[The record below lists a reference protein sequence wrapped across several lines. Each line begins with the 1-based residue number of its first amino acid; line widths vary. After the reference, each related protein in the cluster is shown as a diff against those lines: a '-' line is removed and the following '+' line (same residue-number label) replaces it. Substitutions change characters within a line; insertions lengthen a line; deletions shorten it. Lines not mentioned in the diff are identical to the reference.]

1 MTILY
6 GLTAIGLGIYAAVL
20 QKSLQRLKEDTDAL
34 ESQKEALAT
43 MNLML
48 NGSLRKAREQLRAKE
63 AENERLMDCIIE
75 IEKETEATK

>member
-6 GLTAIGLGIYAAVL
+6 GLIAIGLGIYAAVL
-20 QKSLQRLKEDTDAL
+20 QKSLQRLKEDADAL

-63 AENERLMDCIIE
+63 AENERLTDCIIE
-75 IEKETEATK
+75 IERETGASE

>member
-1 MTILY
+1 MTTLF
-6 GLTAIGLGIYAAVL
+6 GLLAIVLGIYAIVL
-20 QKSLQRLKEDTDAL
+20 QNRIDELKEDANAL

-75 IEKETEATK
+75 IERETGEME

>member
-1 MTILY
+1 MTVLY
-6 GLTAIGLGIYAAVL
+6 GLIAMALGIYAAVL
-20 QKSLQRLKEDTDAL
+20 QKSLQRLKEDADAL

-48 NGSLRKAREQLRAKE
+48 NGSLRKVREQLRAKE

-75 IEKETEATK
+75 IERETGASE